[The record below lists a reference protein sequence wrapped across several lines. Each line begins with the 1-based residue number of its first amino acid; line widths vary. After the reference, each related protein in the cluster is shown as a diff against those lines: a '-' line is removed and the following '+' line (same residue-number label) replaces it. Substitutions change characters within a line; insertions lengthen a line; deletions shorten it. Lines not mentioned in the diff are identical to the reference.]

1 MFAKELFFFLHYK
14 CFLPSISVALITIST
29 LFVAC
34 ALNAHPHTC
43 PNIKTAAFPLLRLKE
58 VGTQIAT
65 MESL

>member
-1 MFAKELFFFLHYK
+1 MFAKELFFFYITSAFYQVYL
-14 CFLPSISVALITIST
+14 VALTTIST